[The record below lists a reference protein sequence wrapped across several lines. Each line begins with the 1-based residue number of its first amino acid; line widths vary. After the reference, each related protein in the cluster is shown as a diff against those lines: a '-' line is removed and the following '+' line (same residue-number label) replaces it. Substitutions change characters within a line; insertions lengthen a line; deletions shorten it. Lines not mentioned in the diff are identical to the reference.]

1 MFSEEEHLSAI
12 KPLFPDLD
20 DEFLWN
26 VIFEKGMS
34 PDGSYNPERVI
45 NYLLGLKERE
55 NPEKK
60 SSCVLGQLSGQSSEQ
75 ASALEQDIDV
85 SAKPDEDRLRS
96 LNDVESDQEYD
107 EKDENIFSQLA
118 NMTFFNMGEYEQ
130 LKQTK

>member
-12 KPLFPDLD
+12 KPLFPGLD
-20 DEFLWN
+20 DDFLWN

-34 PDGSYNPERVI
+34 PDGSYNPELVI
-45 NYLLGLKERE
+45 NYLLGLKDRE

-60 SSCVLGQLSGQSSEQ
+60 STDVGDQ

-85 SAKPDEDRLRS
+85 STRPNEDQLRS
-96 LNDVESDQEYD
+96 LNDVDSDEEYD
-107 EKDENIFSQLA
+107 ENDENIFSQLA
-118 NMTFFNMGEYEQ
+118 NMTFFNMGEYKQ

>member
-1 MFSEEEHLSAI
+1 MFPEEEHLSVI

-60 SSCVLGQLSGQSSEQ
+60 SSCLGDQ
-75 ASALEQDIDV
+75 ASILEQDVDV
-85 SAKPDEDRLRS
+85 TAKSDKDRVCS
-96 LNDVESDQEYD
+96 LNDVESDEEYD

>member
-1 MFSEEEHLSAI
+1 MFPEEEHLSVI

-60 SSCVLGQLSGQSSEQ
+60 SSYVGDQ
-75 ASALEQDIDV
+75 ASALEQDVDV
-85 SAKPDEDRLRS
+85 TAKSDEDRLHS
-96 LNDVESDQEYD
+96 LNDVESDEEYD

>member
-1 MFSEEEHLSAI
+1 MFPEEEHLSAI

-60 SSCVLGQLSGQSSEQ
+60 SSYVGDQ
-75 ASALEQDIDV
+75 ASALEQDVDV
-85 SAKPDEDRLRS
+85 TAKSDEDRLHS
-96 LNDVESDQEYD
+96 LNDVESDEEYD

>member
-1 MFSEEEHLSAI
+1 MFPEEEHLSAI

-60 SSCVLGQLSGQSSEQ
+60 SNYIGDQ
-75 ASALEQDIDV
+75 ASALEQDVDV
-85 SAKPDEDRLRS
+85 TAKSDEDRLHS
-96 LNDVESDQEYD
+96 LNDVESDEEYD

-118 NMTFFNMGEYEQ
+118 NMTFFNMGDYEQ